1 MGKTIMFHTDENPI
15 LSLGF
20 GTFDAFEHSGNFDIT
35 DEVTDLEDFE
45 PKGTV
50 IYNQESHLEIQQF
63 LCANNGILLPKL
75 FLPTVRKNCSSDQE
89 KTFEIRG

>member
-35 DEVTDLEDFE
+35 DEVVDLEDFE

-50 IYNQESHLEIQQF
+50 IHNQESHS
-63 LCANNGILLPKL
+63 
-75 FLPTVRKNCSSDQE
+75 KNQL
-89 KTFEIRG
+89 

>member
-35 DEVTDLEDFE
+35 DEVVDLEDFE

-50 IYNQESHLEIQQF
+50 IHN
-63 LCANNGILLPKL
+63 
-75 FLPTVRKNCSSDQE
+75 
-89 KTFEIRG
+89 